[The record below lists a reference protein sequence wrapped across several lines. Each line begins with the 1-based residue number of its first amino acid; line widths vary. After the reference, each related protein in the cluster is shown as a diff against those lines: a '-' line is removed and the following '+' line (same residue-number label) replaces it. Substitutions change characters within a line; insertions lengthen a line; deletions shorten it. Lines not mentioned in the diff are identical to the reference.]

1 MNDYG
6 ALKDL
11 MENSNSEINTNSKLA
26 FILICFISINLIV
39 TLLNIFSQNRLKNK
53 EKKIYS
59 FNIKEKKRIDISEE
73 LFTQLDKLTFF
84 NGKDDNDIFLNK
96 IQILEKYVT
105 SNRLYISKNTYR
117 NVQEQCDYFK
127 SVLADYRKKDYAK
140 ELGFTKNFC
149 TIFNS

>member
-149 TIFNS
+149 IIFNS